1 MSNAWFFSRGF
12 NGKDL
17 WPPIEVVPL
26 CRLSAVWL
34 CALCTALLTVVWRR
48 IIEREGGM
56 EVERWK
62 GGGVDEEVWMQHMD
76 SRKEADV
83 VLFWL
88 RPE

>member
-1 MSNAWFFSRGF
+1 
-12 NGKDL
+12 
-17 WPPIEVVPL
+17 
-26 CRLSAVWL
+26 
-34 CALCTALLTVVWRR
+34 
-48 IIEREGGM
+48 M